1 MALVAS
7 NAASLPN
14 LFPSISRHEGLQS
27 AGWVLSLALMKGRQ
41 IDARLLRT
49 TMEEVFK
56 ASDAEGAW
64 GWKDAYEAVELAQV
78 YYLRRHA
85 ASFLGRMGNPHEILA
100 DLQAIQLLTPSQ
112 TRRSEDQVAFQQ
124 FSTPID
130 LAFVASMALA
140 ARSSDVV
147 LEPSAGT
154 GMLAIFAEMAGS
166 KVYLNELDPKRA
178 EILAGAFRDT
188 RVTQHNAE
196 QINDRLDQDIRP
208 NLVLMNPPFSVSPN
222 VTGKSLGAD
231 FRHIAS
237 ALARLSDGGRL
248 VAITGASLSPDV
260 HADKFAALQ
269 RRGGRLAFSM
279 PIDGKIYARH
289 GTSTDTRLTIIDKVA
304 CENTDL
310 VQPSEGM
317 ARDLGTLLDAV
328 LNAPRRSVSAPI
340 VPVRNTFAPSSL
352 RPINIRPVAQ
362 GSRSS
367 IHVPAAAFSD
377 IISVE
382 YSALETA
389 TDGQPSSTGIYETY
403 KVATI
408 QIAGAASHPTPLVE
422 SAAMSAVRLPTPTYQ
437 PRLPRSVIESGL
449 LSEAQLETIIYAG
462 DAHSTMLDGRWV
474 VSDSFDTIQAAPD
487 GAENA
492 VAFRK
497 GFFVGDGTGVGK
509 GRQIA
514 GALLDNWLQG
524 RRRLVW
530 VSKNDTLLEDAQ
542 RDWMALGGR
551 KEQIVPLSRF
561 AQGSK
566 IGLDEAILFVTY
578 GTLRTGAK
586 ADKVSRLDQIVEW
599 FGRDGDGLIAFDE
612 AHAMANAAG
621 EKGARGDRKPSEQ
634 GIAGLRLQNALP
646 NARILYVS
654 ATGATTVANLGY
666 ATRLGLWGSS
676 DFPFPTRAS
685 FVCAM
690 EAGGVAAME
699 VMARD
704 LKALGLYTA
713 RSLSY
718 AGVEYEMLVHDLT
731 ADQVEIYDAYAGAF
745 KIIQNNL
752 EDALKATGICSQ
764 DGATQNGN
772 AKGAARSAFESV
784 KQRFFSH
791 LLCAMKVPSV
801 IAAIDEGLAAGMA
814 PVIQLVSTGEALTSR
829 RLEAIPVAEWND
841 IQVDVTP
848 REYVMDYLVHS
859 FPTTLFEEYSD
870 DDGNIRSRPVYV
882 DGQPLVCQE
891 AMEQRDALMESLG
904 ALPPVQ
910 AALDQLIQHYGADK
924 ISEVTGRSRRIVRKE
939 DAYGSRL
946 CVESR
951 PASSNRGETQ
961 AFMDG
966 KKEILVFSDAGGTG
980 RSYHADLGAKN
991 QKRRLHLLLEP
1002 GWNASSA
1009 VQGLGRTNRTNQAQP
1024 PLFRPVATNVKG
1036 EKRFLSTIARR
1047 LDSLGAITKGQRQT
1061 GGQGLFRAED
1071 NLESDY
1077 AKTALRR
1084 LFQMLY
1090 AGTVEGLSLI
1100 EFEEATGLELRDADG
1115 TLKESLPP
1123 ITRTLNRLLA
1133 LPIALQDRLFGYL
1146 EERIEAE
1153 VDAAVASGQFEI
1165 GVETLQAERFTV
1177 TNRQTIFTHEGSGAE
1192 TRLLTIEQV
1201 QRVDPVTL
1209 AEALEMSEDL
1219 FSVLMVN
1226 QTSGRAAIVTKA
1238 ASRMTE
1244 DGKVHPRVR
1253 LIRPMSR
1260 ETMSLEEQ
1268 SSSHWEPAD
1277 RDAFAAAWKA
1287 ELDDL
1292 PETITT
1298 EFHVVTGLLLPIWS
1312 RLPQEATRVYR
1323 LEANGERIIGR
1334 VVRPEEYGAM
1344 SRQFGLARPTVSVAD
1359 AWGLVLSSGGEIQLA
1374 DGVSVRRSLVAGV
1387 QRVEVQNYP
1396 HSALAQLKALGL
1408 TTEIIAY
1415 KTRLFIPANDS
1426 GPALLE
1432 AVMKRHPFVDARRR
1446 QGRGA

>member
-7 NAASLPN
+7 SVASLPS

-85 ASFLGRMGNPHEILA
+85 ASYLGRMGNPHEILA
-100 DLQAIQLLTPSQ
+100 DLQGIQLLTPSQ

-140 ARSSDVV
+140 ARSSDIV

-154 GMLAIFAEMAGS
+154 GMLAIFAEMAGAR
-166 KVYLNELDPKRA
+166 VYLNELDPKRA
-178 EILAGAFRDT
+178 EILSGAFRDT
-188 RVTQHNAE
+188 PVTRHNAE
-196 QINDRLDQDIRP
+196 QINDRLDQAIRP

-248 VAITGASLSPDV
+248 VAITGASLSPEV
-260 HADKFAALQ
+260 HGDKFAALQ

-304 CENTDL
+304 CEDTNL
-310 VQPSEGM
+310 VKPSEGM
-317 ARDLGTLLDAV
+317 AGDLASLLEAV
-328 LNAPRRSVSAPI
+328 LGAPRRAASTPV
-340 VPVRNTFAPSSL
+340 VPVRHSFSPSSL
-352 RPINIRPVAQ
+352 RPTTTRQVA
-362 GSRSS
+362 RSQV
-367 IHVPAAAFSD
+367 HVPAAAFSD
-377 IISVE
+377 VVSVE
-382 YSALETA
+382 YTISESRADTTTPSA
-389 TDGQPSSTGIYETY
+389 GIYETY

-408 QIAGAASHPTPLVE
+408 EIAGAASHPTPLVE
-422 SAAMSAVRLPTPTYQ
+422 SAAMSAVRLPAPTYQ
-437 PRLPRSVIESGL
+437 PRLPRSVIENGL

-462 DAHSTMLDGRWV
+462 EAHSSMLDGHWIV
-474 VSDSFDTIQAAPD
+474 GDSFDTVHAAPD
-487 GAENA
+487 GAEGA

-542 RDWMALGGR
+542 RDWVALGGR
-551 KEQIVPLSRF
+551 KEQVVPLSRF
-561 AQGSK
+561 VQGAK

-586 ADKVSRLDQIVEW
+586 AGKISRLDQIVEW

-634 GIAGLRLQNALP
+634 GIAGLRIQNALP

-745 KIIQNNL
+745 KIIHNNL

-764 DGATQNGN
+764 EGATQNAN

-784 KQRFFSH
+784 KQRFFAH
-791 LLCAMKVPSV
+791 LLSAMKVPSV
-801 IAAIDEGLAAGMA
+801 ITAIDEGLAAGMA

-829 RLEAIPVAEWND
+829 RLENIPVAEWND

-848 REYVMDYLVHS
+848 REYVMDYLIHS

-870 DDGNIRSRPVYV
+870 EDGNIRSRPVYE

-891 AMEQRDALMESLG
+891 AMAQRDALVESLG

-924 ISEVTGRSRRIVRKE
+924 ISEVTGRSRRIVRKD

-1084 LFQMLY
+1084 LFQMLH
-1090 AGTVEGLSLI
+1090 AGTVEGLSLG
-1100 EFEEATGLELRDADG
+1100 EFEEATGLELCDADG

-1133 LPIALQDRLFGYL
+1133 LPIAMQDRLFGYL

-1177 TNRQTIFTHEGSGAE
+1177 TNRQTIFTHEGSGAV

-1209 AEALEMSEDL
+1209 DEALEIGHDF
-1219 FSVLMVN
+1219 FSVMMVN
-1226 QTSGRAAIVTKA
+1226 RTSGRAAVATKA

-1244 DGKVHPRVR
+1244 DGKLHPRVR

-1268 SSSHWEPAD
+1268 QASHWEPAD

-1292 PETITT
+1292 PETITS

-1323 LEANGERIIGR
+1323 LEADGERIIGR

-1344 SRQFGLARPTVSVAD
+1344 SRQFGLERPKVSVAD
-1359 AWGLVLSSGGEIQLA
+1359 AWSLVLNSGGEIQLA

-1396 HSALAQLKALGL
+1396 HTALGQLKAIGL
-1408 TTEIIAY
+1408 TTEIINY
-1415 KTRLFIPANDS
+1415 KTRLFISANDT
-1426 GPALLE
+1426 GPTLLE